1 MWRVTLRGLQG
12 HALRFLLTASA
23 VMLGVSFVTGTFVLR
38 DSIDNSLSSLFSQ
51 AFKGTDV
58 SVRGAAVGGTL
69 TEGIVIDPT
78 GASST
83 TRPSVPLSLERTLAS
98 VPGVAHVIPNLQ
110 GTAVIAGK
118 DGLPVR
124 TGGAPGLSF
133 AYDAADPSFTLV
145 KGSAPT
151 GPGQVLVETSTLAKA
166 GLKVGDTTTAV
177 IGDETRPVTITGEVK
192 FGSLFGATAV
202 LVDDATARRTFVRDG
217 TVASISLTAAPGRSQ
232 ETLRAAVARVLP
244 PSAEAVTGDS
254 LERDGQAALQTG
266 LGFFTTFMLA
276 FAGIALFVGS
286 FIIVNTFSMVVAQ
299 RTRELALLRAIGASR
314 TQVMTVVLA
323 EAAVVGVV
331 GSLLGVGLGLLI
343 AAGAEA
349 LIRSLLG
356 AELGQGLPLTLPT
369 VLLSV
374 AVGVLVT
381 VAAATLPALKAAR
394 TPPVAA
400 MSLDA
405 GMAPRGLRLRGLS
418 GGTVLLVGVWM
429 LTLGVT
435 RTDVAWGPSGLGAA
449 LCVLGVLLAA
459 PVAARPVVRVVTWPF
474 EALAHTV
481 AKLARENALRVPRRT
496 ATTASA
502 LMIGL
507 ALISGISVLAS
518 SAKASTTRDMGL
530 QLSSDFVLS
539 GGGSPIP
546 ETVVSRAAALPQVR
560 SAGALSAVDVHV
572 GSFSSIATAT
582 TAIGLAD
589 NFVLSPAAGTSG
601 SLESLGG
608 RTILIDAT
616 TATARSWKAGDTL
629 DATVGALVHQRL
641 TVGGVFTDSAGFSSH
656 VIVDRSLYLDA
667 VPTTSRRDLGV
678 YIRADEGADIAVL
691 RAGLVGLVKPYLVVS
706 VQDGQEYAAAQAAS
720 IDVLINLLY
729 VLLLFSVVVAV
740 LGIVNTLALSVFER
754 TREIGLLRAIG
765 LSRRQLA
772 SMVTIEAVA
781 TAVFGA
787 VLGTVLGLGLG
798 VALQHGL
805 AAQGLGVLVIP
816 WGLIATLLVSSAV
829 VGVVAAA
836 LPSVRVVRL
845 GILEAI
851 ARG

>member
-58 SVRGAAVGGTL
+58 SVRGAAVGSTL

-124 TGGAPGLSF
+124 TGGAPGLGF

-151 GPGQVLVETSTLAKA
+151 GPSQVLVETSTLAKA
-166 GLKVGDTTTAV
+166 GWKVGDTTTAV

-202 LVDDATARRTFVRDG
+202 LVDDATARRTFAKDG
-217 TVASISLTAAPGRSQ
+217 TVASISLTAAPGTSQ
-232 ETLRAAVARVLP
+232 ETLREAVATMLP
-244 PSAEAVTGDS
+244 ASAEAVTGAS
-254 LERDGQAALQTG
+254 LEKAGQASLQTG

-276 FAGIALFVGS
+276 FAGVALFVGS

-314 TQVMTVVLA
+314 RQVMTVVLA

-349 LIRSLLG
+349 LIRTLLG
-356 AELGQGLPLTLPT
+356 AELGAGLPLALPT
-369 VLLSV
+369 VLWSV
-374 AVGVLVT
+374 AVGTLVT
-381 VAAATLPALKAAR
+381 LAAATLPALKAAR

-418 GGTVLLVGVWM
+418 GAAALAVGALMLV
-429 LTLGVT
+429 LGVT
-435 RTDVAWGPSGLGAA
+435 RTDVAWGAAGLGAA

-459 PVAARPVVRVVTWPF
+459 PVAARPVVRAVTWPF
-474 EALAHTV
+474 EALTHTV

-507 ALISGISVLAS
+507 ALIAGISVLAS
-518 SAKASTTRDMGL
+518 SAKASTTRDVGL

-546 ETVVSRAAALPQVR
+546 ETVATQAAALPQVK
-560 SAGALSAVDVHV
+560 SASALSGVDVHT
-572 GSFSSIATAT
+572 GTFSSIATAA
-582 TAIGLAD
+582 TATGLGD
-589 NFVLSPAAGTSG
+589 NFVLSTVAGNLS
-601 SLESLGG
+601 SLGD
-608 RTILIDAT
+608 RTVLVDAT
-616 TATARSWKAGDTL
+616 TATARSWKVGDAL
-629 DATVGALVHQRL
+629 DATVGTLVHQRL
-641 TVGGVFTDSAGFSSH
+641 TVGGIFTDSAGFSSH
-656 VIVDRSLYLDA
+656 FIVDRSLYLAA
-667 VPTTSRRDLGV
+667 VPASSRRDGGV
-678 YIRADEGADIAVL
+678 YIRAQTGADLTAV

-706 VQDGQEYAAAQAAS
+706 VQNGEEYAAAQGAS

-765 LSRRQLA
+765 LRRRQLA
-772 SMVTIEAVA
+772 SMITIEAIA

-787 VLGTVLGLGLG
+787 VLGTGLGLGLG
-798 VALQHGL
+798 IALQHGL
-805 AAQGLGVLVIP
+805 ADQGLGVLAIP

-829 VGVVAAA
+829 VGVAAAA
-836 LPSVRVVRL
+836 LPSVRAARL

-851 ARG
+851 AGG